1 MSAERWTL
9 SAERW
14 TLSAALGLGERSEL
28 IALVGGGGKTS
39 LMFALAAELPGR
51 TVITTTTRIF
61 AAQMKRAPAIVY
73 AEELSPLSAALDEHG
88 RCLVVGRVEGDKA
101 FGVEPELS
109 ARLLA
114 RPDVDW
120 VLVEADGSRM
130 RPVKAPGDHEP
141 VVPPETTLLVP
152 VAGIDALEGPLD
164 QVAHRPERVRAILD
178 REVAFGRE
186 LLTEDR
192 LTPAGLARL
201 VVHPQGGAKSAPSGA
216 RLVPFLN
223 KVETEAQLAVAREA
237 AAVALSEPH
246 VTRVV
251 IGALHAG
258 QPVLE
263 VARRV
268 AAVILAAGESSRM
281 GRNKLHLPWGETTVL
296 GQTLVNLRTAATHS
310 ALLVTGYEPE
320 PVRVLAAKAG
330 IPVVHN
336 PDYRSGMLS
345 SVQAAARRLAPAIG
359 AMLVMLGDH
368 PLVEPATINQL
379 LRAYAAGPQG
389 LVAPVYRGTRGNP
402 VLIDRRYFPE
412 LLQLS
417 PADAPRTLLQRH
429 PADVRLVEVNDEA
442 ILIDLD
448 RPEDYER
455 RRP

>member
-1 MSAERWTL
+1 MNAERWTL
-9 SAERW
+9 R
-14 TLSAALGLGERSEL
+14 AALDLGERPEL
-28 IALVGGGGKTS
+28 VALVGGGGKTS

-61 AAQMKRAPAIVY
+61 AAQMKRAPAVVY
-73 AEELSPLSAALDEHG
+73 AEELSPLPAALDEHG

-101 FGVEPELS
+101 FGVDPDLP

-130 RPVKAPGDHEP
+130 RPVKAPAGHEP

-152 VAGIDALEGPLD
+152 VAGIDALEGPLE
-164 QVAHRPERVRAILD
+164 QVAHRPERVR
-178 REVAFGRE
+178 E
-186 LLTEDR
+186 LLLKDEERGQALIKDDR

-201 VVHPQGGAKSAPSGA
+201 LVHPQGGAKSAPPGA

-223 KVETEAQLAVAREA
+223 KIETETQLATAREA
-237 AAVALSEPH
+237 AAVALSEPR
-246 VTRVV
+246 VARVV
-251 IGALHAG
+251 IGALHAE
-258 QPVLE
+258 QPVRE

-296 GQTLVNLRTAATHS
+296 GRTLANVRAAAIHS
-310 ALLVTGYEPE
+310 ALIVTGHEPE
-320 PVRVLAAKAG
+320 PVRALAAATG
-330 IPVVHN
+330 LPVVHN

-345 SVQAAARRLAPAIG
+345 SVQAAARQLTPEID
-359 AMLVMLGDH
+359 AMLVMLGDQ
-368 PLVEPATINQL
+368 PLVEPSVIERL
-379 LRAYAAGPQG
+379 LHAYAAGPQG
-389 LVAPVYRGTRGNP
+389 LVAPVYRGARGNP
-402 VLIDRRYFPE
+402 VIIDRRYFSE

-417 PADAPRTLLQRH
+417 PGDAPRTLLQRH
-429 PADVRLVEVNDEA
+429 PEDVRLVEVNSEA

-448 RPEDYER
+448 RPDDYER
-455 RRP
+455 WRP